1 MLNLSLCLLHCEISV
16 LRAGVIRFEGKSSGP
31 YGGSWNYNSASLSR
45 KSIDLRFPIY
55 LQISSKM
62 NISKGR
68 SVDKDLK

>member
-1 MLNLSLCLLHCEISV
+1 MLNLSLCLLPCEMSV
-16 LRAGVIRFEGKSSGP
+16 LRAGVIGFAGKSSGP

-45 KSIDLRFPIY
+45 KSIDLRLPVY

-68 SVDKDLK
+68 SVDKALK